1 MGTFLNPFTPT
12 LLGSQKSRDVHDT
25 MMRDKILAVFALAW
39 LYCSVGHGQTDTSIP
54 CDDKRVEHAV
64 NVTLSKHNE
73 ILSEGAQLALY
84 EILEATKVG
93 CSFALCAEQCF
104 ADLSNFL

>member
-1 MGTFLNPFTPT
+1 
-12 LLGSQKSRDVHDT
+12 
-25 MMRDKILAVFALAW
+25 MMRDKILTVFALAW
-39 LYCSVGHGQTDTSIP
+39 LYCATGHGQTDTRIP
-54 CDDKRVEHAV
+54 CDDKRVEDVV

-73 ILSEGAQLALY
+73 KLTEGAQLALY

-93 CSFALCAEQCF
+93 CSFALCTEQYF